1 MFMVALVNHVE
12 KKALHHCGNF
22 CTFCVLGRAQ
32 LTPVVPLPDGLG
44 QSGLLV
50 AVSNMPKTKILPS
63 LVRIVFVDP
72 FASNLVILC
81 WFHSTSLIE
90 HIRRRLRYQ
99 DQRHLWR
106 ALTSWLLPPTPRWTS
121 CFLLHGV
128 LPSNILVSRLPR
140 REM

>member
-1 MFMVALVNHVE
+1 MVALLNYVE
-12 KKALHHCGNF
+12 KKALHHCGNY

-44 QSGLLV
+44 QSGLLL
-50 AVSNMPKTKILPS
+50 AVGNMPKTKILPS
-63 LVRIVFVDP
+63 LVPIVFVDP

-90 HIRRRLRYQ
+90 HIRRRLRCQ

-140 REM
+140 GEM